1 MTRNLLSLLFV
12 GLWAVAACQDYDLAN
27 GDDDTTA
34 DDDDDAVGDDDTD
47 PYGDDD
53 DTEDPL
59 AGIPIGRVVTILLT
73 LNDAWM
79 DPAISSQLLLNAVE
93 WSAPQ
98 GVTDPAVLIIRDDDH
113 SEEHP
118 EDSEHIRDTLVA
130 AGYNAVLIEEPANGI
145 DQSALVGY
153 HVAILSNP
161 GHSPD
166 DLATLEWLYDF
177 SSEGFGI
184 IFQGDDMGH
193 FDDGSFDMALLTRLT
208 YIDNGTEYYG
218 HPIDNDQ
225 ADSYEVILE
234 TTGHPVLSGIEGEV
248 FLYGDDIDTTE
259 SAQEGEAVL
268 AQGTVY
274 DTQYPLKPVV
284 AAYSSW

>member
-1 MTRNLLSLLFV
+1 
-12 GLWAVAACQDYDLAN
+12 
-27 GDDDTTA
+27 
-34 DDDDDAVGDDDTD
+34 
-47 PYGDDD
+47 
-53 DTEDPL
+53 
-59 AGIPIGRVVTILLT
+59 
-73 LNDAWM
+73 
-79 DPAISSQLLLNAVE
+79 
-93 WSAPQ
+93 
-98 GVTDPAVLIIRDDDH
+98 
-113 SEEHP
+113 
-118 EDSEHIRDTLVA
+118 LVA
-130 AGYNAVLIEEPANGI
+130 AGYNAVLIEEPGSGI

-225 ADSYEVILE
+225 ADSYEVVLE
-234 TTGHPVLSGIEGEV
+234 SNGHPVLSGIEGEV

-259 SAQEGEAVL
+259 SAQEGEAIL

-274 DTQYPLKPVV
+274 DTQYPYKPVV